1 MAGKVL
7 VDALSYID
15 EGYDE
20 PGIRE
25 AVISMIEDEKRRFR
39 PSNNYLERFPSLNT
53 SRFETELMRT
63 EFDRLQQRLS
73 METMSMQPYEL
84 PPPPAV
90 KLPDMSSW
98 NECLENSMVQLEHQ
112 AT

>member
-1 MAGKVL
+1 
-7 VDALSYID
+7 
-15 EGYDE
+15 
-20 PGIRE
+20 
-25 AVISMIEDEKRRFR
+25 
-39 PSNNYLERFPSLNT
+39 
-53 SRFETELMRT
+53 MRT

-112 AT
+112 ATRYIIYIYIFYF